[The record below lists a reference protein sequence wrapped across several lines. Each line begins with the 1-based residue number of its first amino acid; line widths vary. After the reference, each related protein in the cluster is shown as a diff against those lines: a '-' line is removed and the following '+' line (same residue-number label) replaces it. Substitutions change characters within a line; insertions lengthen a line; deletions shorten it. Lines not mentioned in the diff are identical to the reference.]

1 MSGIHACIPKQ
12 ANKIEETPH
21 VVGSDN
27 IPLTLIHKKLSFIID
42 NFFNARTFS
51 AILIN
56 LRMATTPLWKTA
68 FCDFPLLI
76 QCLHLMH

>member
-12 ANKIEETPH
+12 ANKIEEPPN

-27 IPLTLIHKKLSFIID
+27 SPLTLIHKKELSFIID

-56 LRMATTPLWKTA
+56 LRMATTP
-68 FCDFPLLI
+68 
-76 QCLHLMH
+76 